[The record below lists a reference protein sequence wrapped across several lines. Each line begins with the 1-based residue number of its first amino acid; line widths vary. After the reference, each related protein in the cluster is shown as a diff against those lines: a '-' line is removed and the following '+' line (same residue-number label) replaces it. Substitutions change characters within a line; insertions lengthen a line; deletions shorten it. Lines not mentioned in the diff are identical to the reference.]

1 MDFYFENDNALN
13 LGTPTQ
19 KFENN
24 LAAIRIAKE
33 LSASGRAASADE
45 QAILSRYVGWG
56 DSALLRQFT
65 ASSEIDQL
73 LTDDELRAARASSL
87 NAHYTALPVINAM
100 WEALAHLGFGSTH
113 FRMLDP
119 SAGVGHFKSAMPTGL
134 RQQAEWTEIELD
146 ALSAS
151 ILKLLH
157 PQSRVFAQGFETV
170 DFPNGWFD
178 LAISNVPFGDYGV
191 ASRHLPP
198 QLRKTIHDFFFAN
211 TVALLRPGGIL
222 AYITS
227 HYTLDKK
234 DTSVRCWIA
243 RRLNLLAAVRLPE
256 TAFKAN
262 AGTEVV
268 TDILFMQKRNEES
281 KEIPV
286 WVETDVFTT
295 PQNPYRSARLNQYF
309 TQHPEMVLGTQ
320 SMNGTMYHSDG
331 YTVESD
337 GRDLGPAIRD
347 SLMRVL
353 PKGIMVQPVEDNED
367 DRQKEHEIIVSISSS
382 SPAEQERMQGLKLI
396 YVSAKKLLEAETK
409 GASLVE
415 TSQLRLELNQ
425 TYNAFTAKY
434 GAINKPSNIRLLK
447 DSYEAPFLKA
457 LEEYNPTSATAK
469 KAGLFESAM
478 VRSTHKMES
487 PNVDDA
493 LLLCLDHT
501 GKVDVAYIAKLCKQN
516 KEHVIAQLKGRI
528 FRSPEGKWLMADEY
542 LSGNVREKLRE
553 AKAAAALDLS
563 FEENVTALES
573 AIPLN
578 LKPEQIR
585 SPMGAGWVPTQM
597 VSQFLLHLL
606 KKGQY
611 NITYIPHLAQW
622 NIEASFTYQV
632 AQSDLVS
639 RWGTRRMN
647 AIELIDAGLNAR
659 TVTVYDEG
667 PDKSRVLNQVETVAA
682 QAKLVE
688 IKSEFER
695 WLWEDTNRA
704 QELAEIYNEKFNAF
718 RVRDYDGSH
727 LSTPGLNRSIT
738 LRSHQKNAVWRILQS
753 RSTLLH
759 HVVGMGKTLAGIV
772 AAMESKRLGFTKK
785 AMIVVPNHLVSQ
797 WQLSV
802 MASYPG
808 ANLLVPK
815 QDDLSKNK
823 RGEFL
828 SRIATNDWDIIIVP
842 FSSFK
847 LLPVSQETLADFY
860 QREIDTLTEYLE
872 ELKAQEGK
880 SITRALKEIE
890 KSIKR
895 FEVKLK
901 NLGEM
906 KKDDDKTI
914 TFEELGVD
922 MLIVDEFHGFK
933 NLFFGTRMTRIAG
946 LSNSDSQ
953 RAFDMFIKFS
963 WLQEHG
969 CKVVGLTGTPVT
981 NTIAELFTMQRYFQ
995 MDTLKE
1001 LGLSH
1006 FDAWANQFALA
1017 EPGLEMTPDGAGF
1030 RLNTRFRK
1038 FVNVPELMKIWFQV
1052 VDAKVITP
1060 DSGIERPELYND
1072 KPVKVVSDGG
1082 QDLLDYVQMLAN
1094 RAEKIRAGLVKPE
1107 EDNILCVMNDGRKAA
1122 LDMSLVQPASP
1133 NAPMPKVDAL
1143 VEAVAKIFHATA
1155 PIQGTQLIF
1164 CDLATPKAK
1173 S

>member
-1 MDFYFENDNALN
+1 ME
-13 LGTPTQ
+13 
-19 KFENN
+19 
-24 LAAIRIAKE
+24 
-33 LSASGRAASADE
+33 
-45 QAILSRYVGWG
+45 V
-56 DSALLRQFT
+56 
-65 ASSEIDQL
+65 
-73 LTDDELRAARASSL
+73 
-87 NAHYTALPVINAM
+87 
-100 WEALAHLGFGSTH
+100 
-113 FRMLDP
+113 
-119 SAGVGHFKSAMPTGL
+119 
-134 RQQAEWTEIELD
+134 
-146 ALSAS
+146 
-151 ILKLLH
+151 
-157 PQSRVFAQGFETV
+157 
-170 DFPNGWFD
+170 
-178 LAISNVPFGDYGV
+178 
-191 ASRHLPP
+191 
-198 QLRKTIHDFFFAN
+198 
-211 TVALLRPGGIL
+211 L
-222 AYITS
+222 AYNTS

-234 DTSVRCWIA
+234 DTSVRSWLA
-243 RRLNLLAAVRLPE
+243 HRLDLLAAVRLPE

-281 KEIPV
+281 KELPN
-286 WVETDVFTT
+286 WVETDIFYT
-295 PQNPYRSARLNQYF
+295 PQNPYKRSNLNKYF
-309 TQHPEMVLGTQ
+309 NQHPDMVLGTQ

-331 YTVESD
+331 YTVEPD
-337 GRDLGPAIRD
+337 GRELGPAIRD
-347 SLMRVL
+347 ALLSVL
-353 PKGIMVQPVEDNED
+353 PKDIIFSPVEDNED
-367 DRQKEHEIIVSISSS
+367 DPQKEHEILVGQEPTIVVSLSST
-382 SPAEQERMQGLKLI
+382 SPAEQERMEGLKAI
-396 YVSAKKLLEAETK
+396 YIAAKKLLEAETK

-415 TSQLRLELNQ
+415 TSRLRQELNQ
-425 TYNAFTAKY
+425 TYDAFTAKH
-434 GAINKPSNIRLLK
+434 GAINKSSNIRLLK
-447 DSYEAPFLKA
+447 DSYESPFLKA

-478 VRSTHKMES
+478 VRSAQKIKS
-487 PNVDDA
+487 PGVDDA

-501 GKVDVAYIAKLCKQN
+501 GKVDIAYIAKLCKQS
-516 KEHVIAQLKGRI
+516 KEDVITQLKSRI
-528 FRSPEGKWLMADEY
+528 FRTPDGKWLMADEY

-553 AKAAAALDLS
+553 AKAAAVLDQT
-563 FEENVTALES
+563 FKENVAALES

-585 SPMGAGWVPTQM
+585 SPMGAGWIPTHM

-611 NITYIPHLAQW
+611 NVTYIPHLAQW
-622 NIEASFTYQV
+622 NIETSFTYQI

-667 PDKSRVLNQVETVAA
+667 PDHTRVLNQVETVAA

-688 IKSEFER
+688 IKSKFER
-695 WLWEDTNRA
+695 WLWEDTGRA

-727 LSTPGLNRSIT
+727 LSIPGLNRSIT
-738 LRSHQKNAVWRILQS
+738 LRPHQKNAVWRILQS

-815 QDDLSKNK
+815 QDDLSKTK

-847 LLPVSQETLADFY
+847 LLPVSQATLADFY

-880 SITRALKEIE
+880 SVTRALKEIE

-963 WLQEHG
+963 WLQEHA

-1017 EPGLEMTPDGAGF
+1017 EPGLEITPDGAGF

-1060 DSGIERPELYND
+1060 DSGIERPDLYNG

-1082 QDLLDYVQMLAN
+1082 QDLLDYVQALAS
-1094 RAEKIRAGLVKPE
+1094 RAEKIRAGLVKPD

-1122 LDMSLVQPASP
+1122 LDMSLVQPASL

-1143 VEAVAKIFHATA
+1143 VDAVAKIFHATA
-1155 PIQGTQLIF
+1155 PVQGTQLIF